1 VACSVLG
8 LMAVAGPLVADSPE
22 EHPGYFDLDALGIL
36 DADDSTV
43 DVNLRGAMLR
53 LVGAAVLNDEPALA
67 GLVND
72 LVSMRVLVAEL
83 AGLDAEATAAA
94 VEAAA
99 ERLDQKGWQRV
110 VRVRESSEQVHLYV
124 REVEGEVVGMTLL
137 VIESEDEVTLVN
149 MAGRIDPAQLMA
161 IGQAFDIPTLEGALA
176 DQPTDP
182 PPTQGQEEPPR
193 RDRESSSFY
202 HAPWHS

>member
-193 RDRESSSFY
+193 
-202 HAPWHS
+202 